1 MTKFAPAT
9 DMIHIGID
17 TGTHTGIAVWDSR
30 SQCFRA
36 IEDVAIHKAMEI
48 VAQYKGIAESEG
60 VRLYVRVEDPR
71 QRTWFGTENMTREE
85 ERKKLQGVGSVKRDA
100 AIWEAYL
107 TDLGVWFEM
116 VAPKCNL
123 TKIKHETFV
132 NITKWKGR
140 TNEHKRD
147 AAMLVFGR

>member
-1 MTKFAPAT
+1 
-9 DMIHIGID
+9 MIHIGID

-36 IEDVAIHKAMEI
+36 IEDVAIHKAMEM
-48 VAQYKGIAESEG
+48 VAKYKEIAEKEN

-71 QRTWFGTENMTREE
+71 QRTWYGRPMTREE

-100 AIWEAYL
+100 VIWEDYL
-107 TDLGVWFEM
+107 TDLGVHFVM
-116 VAPKCNL
+116 TAPKDSM
-123 TKIKHETFV
+123 TKLSAEAFY